1 RTRDRLE
8 CRVKWLLG
16 RAWCHMDG
24 TGDPYLH
31 SWPRSMLSQ
40 GDRVSLVCKST
51 LHFTIFSLRKTDKT
65 NAVQPLQR
73 RRWHDLGSLQPVSP
87 ATAGLRE
94 KVSHIHL
101 EREEAVSSG
110 CMVRVSGFYG
120 RPSLLISPGDLGG
133 PGGICVLQSWRSLQ
147 FQEFRLRHEGITHSL
162 MHKKGQIERNQ
173 SLSNYSS
180 SKTILK
186 IHNVHSCYSSL
197 AFSPIHWISPSPP
210 IPVVTT
216 GLGKAE
222 RVGSLSC
229 RAEDEHSATC
239 FSTALQ
245 PVNRTKQATALSLC
259 CPSELQSKVMFSP
272 SLLQG
277 TVEVL
282 ALQRWSQTPDLKMPE
297 SCCF

>member
-87 ATAGLRE
+87 ARRGTGKRRGSFLRE
-94 KVSHIHL
+94 P
-101 EREEAVSSG
+101 
-110 CMVRVSGFYG
+110 
-120 RPSLLISPGDLGG
+120 PSWSCPMASPFLIPFMG
-133 PGGICVLQSWRSLQ
+133 PGIMMG
-147 FQEFRLRHEGITHSL
+147 
-162 MHKKGQIERNQ
+162 
-173 SLSNYSS
+173 
-180 SKTILK
+180 
-186 IHNVHSCYSSL
+186 
-197 AFSPIHWISPSPP
+197 
-210 IPVVTT
+210 
-216 GLGKAE
+216 
-222 RVGSLSC
+222 VGSLSC
-229 RAEDEHSATC
+229 HKSVRHMSLTFNWSILPCQGTMSQIRHAPPC
-239 FSTALQ
+239 
-245 PVNRTKQATALSLC
+245 PVCGTQQVMG
-259 CPSELQSKVMFSP
+259 CPLLGQKVLRRLRRHRSNELPELQ
-272 SLLQG
+272 
-277 TVEVL
+277 
-282 ALQRWSQTPDLKMPE
+282 RPE